1 MVYREMTFED
11 IKKEMRDKSKKT
23 DWKKLHAEA
32 IDLLNNMTETERC
45 QFIRQG
51 GWSLI
56 EELSMHVLY
65 GKGDEISTNYISN

>member
-1 MVYREMTFED
+1 MTFED

-32 IDLLNNMTETERC
+32 MDLLNNMTETERRE
-45 QFIRQG
+45 FIRQG

-56 EELSMHVLY
+56 EELSMNVLY
-65 GKGDEISTNYISN
+65 GKETK

>member
-1 MVYREMTFED
+1 MIEDFGAGEMTFED

-32 IDLLNNMTETERC
+32 INLLNSMTETERR

-56 EELSMHVLY
+56 EELSMNVLY
-65 GKGDEISTNYISN
+65 GKETK

>member
-1 MVYREMTFED
+1 MVYQEMTFED

>member
-1 MVYREMTFED
+1 MIEDFGAGEMTFED

-32 IDLLNNMTETERC
+32 IDLLNNMTETERH

-51 GWSLI
+51 GWSII
-56 EELSMHVLY
+56 EELSMCVLY
-65 GKGDEISTNYISN
+65 GKWK

>member
-1 MVYREMTFED
+1 MVYQEMTFED

-65 GKGDEISTNYISN
+65 GKGDEISANYTNN

>member
-1 MVYREMTFED
+1 MTFKD
-11 IKKEMRDKSKKT
+11 INKEMRDKSKKT

-32 IDLLNNMTETERC
+32 INLLNNMTETERR

-56 EELSMHVLY
+56 EELSMNVLY
-65 GKGDEISTNYISN
+65 GKGDEISANYTNN

>member
-51 GWSLI
+51 GWSII
-56 EELSMHVLY
+56 EELSMNVLY
-65 GKGDEISTNYISN
+65 GKGDEISTNHISN

>member
-1 MVYREMTFED
+1 MTFED
-11 IKKEMRDKSKKT
+11 IRKEMRDKSKKT

-56 EELSMHVLY
+56 EELSMNVLY
-65 GKGDEISTNYISN
+65 GKGDEISANYTNN

>member
-32 IDLLNNMTETERC
+32 MDLLNNMTETERRE
-45 QFIRQG
+45 FIRQG
-51 GWSLI
+51 GWSLL
-56 EELSMHVLY
+56 E
-65 GKGDEISTNYISN
+65 EISMSVIYGN

>member
-1 MVYREMTFED
+1 MTFED
-11 IKKEMRDKSKKT
+11 IRKEMRDKSKKT

-32 IDLLNNMTETERC
+32 INLLSSMTETERR

-56 EELSMHVLY
+56 EELSMNVLY
-65 GKGDEISTNYISN
+65 GKGDEISANYISN

>member
-1 MVYREMTFED
+1 MTFED
-11 IKKEMRDKSKKT
+11 IRKEMRAKSKKT

-32 IDLLNNMTETERC
+32 INLLNSMTETERR

-56 EELSMHVLY
+56 EELSMNVLY
-65 GKGDEISTNYISN
+65 GKGDEISANYISN

>member
-1 MVYREMTFED
+1 MVCREMTFED
-11 IKKEMRDKSKKT
+11 VKKEMRDKSKKT

>member
-1 MVYREMTFED
+1 MVYQEMTFED

-32 IDLLNNMTETERC
+32 INLLNSMTETERR

>member
-1 MVYREMTFED
+1 MTFED
-11 IKKEMRDKSKKT
+11 IRKEMRDKSKKT

-32 IDLLNNMTETERC
+32 INLLSSMTETERR

-56 EELSMHVLY
+56 EELSMNVLY
-65 GKGDEISTNYISN
+65 GKETK

>member
-1 MVYREMTFED
+1 MTFED
-11 IKKEMRDKSKKT
+11 IRKEMRDKSKKT

-32 IDLLNNMTETERC
+32 INLLNSMTETERR

-56 EELSMHVLY
+56 EELSMNVLY
-65 GKGDEISTNYISN
+65 GNGDEISANYTNN

>member
-1 MVYREMTFED
+1 MVYQEMTFED

-51 GWSLI
+51 GCSLI

>member
-1 MVYREMTFED
+1 MVYREMTCED
-11 IKKEMRDKSKKT
+11 IRKEMWDNSRMT

-65 GKGDEISTNYISN
+65 GKHDIIR

>member
-1 MVYREMTFED
+1 MTFED

-32 IDLLNNMTETERC
+32 MDLLNNMTETERRE
-45 QFIRQG
+45 FIRQG

-56 EELSMHVLY
+56 EELSMNVLY
-65 GKGDEISTNYISN
+65 GKGDEISANYTNN